1 MVVDI
6 SLHNKSPVCVCVFM
20 YLIIDWLSKVKCLVT
35 YD

>member
-1 MVVDI
+1 
-6 SLHNKSPVCVCVFM
+6 VCVCVFM